1 MSKRLNHTTHH
12 TLSVRSDCD
21 GAKDYHQSNQ
31 SFLETGQETEE
42 IELKET
48 SLLNGPPTAKSEFYE

>member
-1 MSKRLNHTTHH
+1 MSKRLNHTSHH
-12 TLSVRSDCD
+12 TLSVRSECT
-21 GAKDYHQSNQ
+21 KDYHQSNH

-48 SLLNGPPTAKSEFYE
+48 SLLNEPPTAKSEFYE